1 MDQTAL
7 CFCRDNNLQVRVFNA
22 DEKDGFEKAISG
34 EEIGTF
40 LKINM
45 LEEIK
50 QETLERMEKSI
61 SSLESSLQKIRTG
74 RANPSLLDAIQIDY
88 YGNMTPLSQVSNI
101 SVQDAKTL
109 LISPWEKNLVPDI
122 EKAIQSSDLGIN
134 PATSGDVIRVILPDL
149 TEETRRDL
157 IKVAKSEAENS
168 KIALRNQRRDA
179 NGLLK
184 EYLKEKEISED
195 DERRGQEIIQNLTD
209 DFISKVEQLLELKE
223 KDLLEI

>member
-1 MDQTAL
+1 
-7 CFCRDNNLQVRVFNA
+7 
-22 DEKDGFEKAISG
+22 
-34 EEIGTF
+34 
-40 LKINM
+40 M

-184 EYLKEKEISED
+184 EYLKEKEMSED

>member
-1 MDQTAL
+1 M
-7 CFCRDNNLQVRVFNA
+7 
-22 DEKDGFEKAISG
+22 
-34 EEIGTF
+34 
-40 LKINM
+40 
-45 LEEIK
+45 
-50 QETLERMEKSI
+50 
-61 SSLESSLQKIRTG
+61 
-74 RANPSLLDAIQIDY
+74 
-88 YGNMTPLSQVSNI
+88 
-101 SVQDAKTL
+101 QDAKTL

-122 EKAIQSSDLGIN
+122 EKAIQTSDLGIN

-195 DERRGQEIIQNLTD
+195 EERRGQEIIQNLTD
-209 DFISKVEQLLELKE
+209 DFISKVEQLVVSKE

>member
-1 MDQTAL
+1 
-7 CFCRDNNLQVRVFNA
+7 
-22 DEKDGFEKAISG
+22 
-34 EEIGTF
+34 
-40 LKINM
+40 M

-61 SSLESSLQKIRTG
+61 ISLESSLQKLRTG
-74 RANPSLLDAIQIDY
+74 RANPALLDSIQIDY

-122 EKAIQSSDLGIN
+122 EKAILTSDLGIN

-195 DERRGQEIIQNLTD
+195 DERRGQEIIQKLTD
-209 DFISKVEQLLELKE
+209 DFISKVEQLFVSKE

>member
-1 MDQTAL
+1 
-7 CFCRDNNLQVRVFNA
+7 
-22 DEKDGFEKAISG
+22 
-34 EEIGTF
+34 
-40 LKINM
+40 M

-134 PATSGDVIRVILPDL
+134 PATSGDVIRVILSDL

-209 DFISKVEQLLELKE
+209 DFISKVEQLLDLKE

>member
-1 MDQTAL
+1 
-7 CFCRDNNLQVRVFNA
+7 
-22 DEKDGFEKAISG
+22 
-34 EEIGTF
+34 
-40 LKINM
+40 M

-61 SSLESSLQKIRTG
+61 TSLESSLQKLRTG
-74 RANPSLLDAIQIDY
+74 RANPALLDSIQIDY
-88 YGNMTPLSQVSNI
+88 YGNLTPLSQVSNI
-101 SVQDAKTL
+101 TVQDAKTL

-122 EKAIQSSDLGIN
+122 EKAIQTSDLGIN

-195 DERRGQEIIQNLTD
+195 EERRGQEIIQNLTD
-209 DFISKVEQLLELKE
+209 DFISKVEQLVVSKE

>member
-1 MDQTAL
+1 
-7 CFCRDNNLQVRVFNA
+7 
-22 DEKDGFEKAISG
+22 
-34 EEIGTF
+34 
-40 LKINM
+40 M

-61 SSLESSLQKIRTG
+61 TSLESSLQKLRTG
-74 RANPSLLDAIQIDY
+74 RANPALLDSIQIDY

-122 EKAIQSSDLGIN
+122 EKAILTSDLGIN

-209 DFISKVEQLLELKE
+209 DFISKVEQLFASKE

>member
-1 MDQTAL
+1 
-7 CFCRDNNLQVRVFNA
+7 
-22 DEKDGFEKAISG
+22 
-34 EEIGTF
+34 
-40 LKINM
+40 M

-61 SSLESSLQKIRTG
+61 TSLESSLQKLRTG
-74 RANPSLLDAIQIDY
+74 RANPALLDSIQIDY

-122 EKAIQSSDLGIN
+122 ERAIQTSDLGIN

-195 DERRGQEIIQNLTD
+195 DERRGQEIIQKLTD
-209 DFISKVEQLLELKE
+209 DFISKVEQLFVSKE

>member
-1 MDQTAL
+1 
-7 CFCRDNNLQVRVFNA
+7 
-22 DEKDGFEKAISG
+22 
-34 EEIGTF
+34 
-40 LKINM
+40 M

-109 LISPWEKNLVPDI
+109 LISPWEKNLVQDI

-209 DFISKVEQLLELKE
+209 DFISKVEQLLELKDKE
-223 KDLLEI
+223 LLEI

>member
-1 MDQTAL
+1 
-7 CFCRDNNLQVRVFNA
+7 
-22 DEKDGFEKAISG
+22 
-34 EEIGTF
+34 
-40 LKINM
+40 M

-122 EKAIQSSDLGIN
+122 EKAIHSSDLGIN
-134 PATSGDVIRVILPDL
+134 PATSGDVIRVILSDL

-209 DFISKVEQLLELKE
+209 DFISKVEQLLDLKE

>member
-1 MDQTAL
+1 
-7 CFCRDNNLQVRVFNA
+7 
-22 DEKDGFEKAISG
+22 
-34 EEIGTF
+34 
-40 LKINM
+40 M

-50 QETLERMEKSI
+50 QETLERIEKSI
-61 SSLESSLQKIRTG
+61 LSLESSLQNIRTG

-168 KIALRNQRRDA
+168 KIALRNQRRAA

>member
-1 MDQTAL
+1 
-7 CFCRDNNLQVRVFNA
+7 
-22 DEKDGFEKAISG
+22 
-34 EEIGTF
+34 
-40 LKINM
+40 M
-45 LEEIK
+45 LEEKK

-195 DERRGQEIIQNLTD
+195 EERRGQEIIQNLTD

>member
-1 MDQTAL
+1 
-7 CFCRDNNLQVRVFNA
+7 
-22 DEKDGFEKAISG
+22 
-34 EEIGTF
+34 
-40 LKINM
+40 M

-209 DFISKVEQLLELKE
+209 VFISKVEQLLELKE

>member
-1 MDQTAL
+1 
-7 CFCRDNNLQVRVFNA
+7 
-22 DEKDGFEKAISG
+22 
-34 EEIGTF
+34 
-40 LKINM
+40 M

-157 IKVAKSEAENS
+157 IKLAKSEAENS

>member
-1 MDQTAL
+1 
-7 CFCRDNNLQVRVFNA
+7 
-22 DEKDGFEKAISG
+22 
-34 EEIGTF
+34 
-40 LKINM
+40 M

-109 LISPWEKNLVPDI
+109 LISPWEKNLIPDI

-184 EYLKEKEISED
+184 EYVKEKEISED

>member
-1 MDQTAL
+1 
-7 CFCRDNNLQVRVFNA
+7 
-22 DEKDGFEKAISG
+22 
-34 EEIGTF
+34 
-40 LKINM
+40 M

-168 KIALRNQRRDA
+168 KIALRNQRRDVH
-179 NGLLK
+179 GLLK

-195 DERRGQEIIQNLTD
+195 EERRGQEIIQNLTD
-209 DFISKVEQLLELKE
+209 DFISKVAQLLELKE

>member
-1 MDQTAL
+1 
-7 CFCRDNNLQVRVFNA
+7 
-22 DEKDGFEKAISG
+22 
-34 EEIGTF
+34 
-40 LKINM
+40 M

-157 IKVAKSEAENS
+157 IKVAKSEVENS

>member
-1 MDQTAL
+1 
-7 CFCRDNNLQVRVFNA
+7 
-22 DEKDGFEKAISG
+22 
-34 EEIGTF
+34 
-40 LKINM
+40 M

-122 EKAIQSSDLGIN
+122 EKSILSSDLGIN